1 MNTLKE
7 FAVSM
12 LLLCLLL
19 TTIGAY
25 YKISGDKTKTYIR
38 TINQKENTIN
48 RMKFQTHNDLIEFS
62 NSIDYSKMTTQ
73 ELESLKKLLEK
84 Y

>member
-7 FAVSM
+7 FTVVM

-19 TTIGAY
+19 TSIGAY
-25 YKISGDKTKTYIR
+25 YIINNDKIKMYTR

-48 RMKFQTHNDLIEFS
+48 RLKFQTHSDLIEFS
-62 NSIDYSKMTTQ
+62 NSIDYSKMTSE

>member
-1 MNTLKE
+1 MSTLKE
-7 FAVSM
+7 FGITM

-19 TTIGAY
+19 VSIGASY
-25 YKISGDKTKTYIR
+25 TNNSFKIKNYIR
-38 TINQKENTIN
+38 QINQKENTIN